1 MSGIYAEE
9 IIKRIRKEKEPVQD
23 EDWFHIENDINR
35 GYVVVK
41 YEKLELEE
49 KSVLDSRLTMLL
61 PKCFEEMQYEMKLA
75 KYPDPDRPEWI
86 YSNEEGDVTIT
97 FHLEEGEVK
106 PEEVEEIRD
115 IMADQMKRL
124 YPSSVIE
131 EKEIIGEGEGII
143 SHFSLDIPLID
154 DTCYHAMFFRAMK
167 QGLLMGT
174 FDCGVQEKSQW
185 KKILVQLLGTMKE
198 VEININ
204 GGNNGEHN

>member
-9 IIKRIRKEKEPVQD
+9 IIKRIRNVNEPVQN

-49 KSVLDSRLTMLL
+49 KLILDSHLTMLL
-61 PKCFEEMQYEMKLA
+61 PKNFIEMEYELKLA

-86 YSNEEGDVTIT
+86 YSNEEGNVTIT
-97 FHLEEGEVK
+97 FHLEEGEVD
-106 PEEVEEIRD
+106 PEEVESIRD

-124 YPSSVIE
+124 YPSSIIE
-131 EKEIIGEGEGII
+131 EKEIIGGGKELI
-143 SHFSLDIPLID
+143 SRFSLEIPLID
-154 DTCYHAMFFRAMK
+154 DTCYHVMFFRAMN

-174 FDCGVQEKSQW
+174 FDCSILEKKQW
-185 KKILVQLLGTMKE
+185 GKILTQLLGTMKE
-198 VEININ
+198 VTYDK
-204 GGNNGEHN
+204 